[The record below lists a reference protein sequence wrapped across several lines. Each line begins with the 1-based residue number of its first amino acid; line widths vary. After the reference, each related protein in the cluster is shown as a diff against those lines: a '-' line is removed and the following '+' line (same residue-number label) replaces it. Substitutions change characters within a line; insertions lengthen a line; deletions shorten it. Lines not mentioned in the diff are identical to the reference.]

1 MIVLSETAVKVTTQR
16 QIYAHTGHFVGYTS
30 LFLLSSVVPKFFMAQ
45 IKQGVGNIDHFIR
58 DFGQY

>member
-16 QIYAHTGHFVGYTS
+16 QIYAHTGHFVGYTL
-30 LFLLSSVVPKFFMAQ
+30 LFLLSSAVPTFFMAQ

-58 DFGQY
+58 DFGQH